1 MSAVVV
7 TAVTAAAAV
16 VAVVTAVTDAA
27 VVPAAAAAMTVISPG
42 FANSPGFAISPGFA
56 SSPGFAISL
65 GFAISPGF
73 EELCELGH
81 CPLLKLAGLPPPAAS
96 LAPCRKRRKGSA
108 DELEPKW
115 LRIVFGAAAGPW
127 TATVHV
133 DRGPRPY
140 TCDRGPRPYTC
151 RLTFPTS
158 ASW

>member
-42 FANSPGFAISPGFA
+42 FANSPGFAISPGFE
-56 SSPGFAISL
+56 ISH